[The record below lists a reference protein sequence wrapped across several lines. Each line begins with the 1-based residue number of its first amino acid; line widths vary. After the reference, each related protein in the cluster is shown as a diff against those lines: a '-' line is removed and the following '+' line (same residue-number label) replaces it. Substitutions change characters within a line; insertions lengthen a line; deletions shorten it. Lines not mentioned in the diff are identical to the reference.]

1 MELLD
6 LIRHDPE
13 SYEGKVVIRKGCE
26 YVVGA
31 YLGSGAQ
38 RITHKLIN
46 RASGLCLHVLKISRQ
61 RNLGYVPSQARA
73 MLAAGRTPEFDFAKI
88 IPVSIEIDLPGG
100 QAEMQIYAGGSKD
113 PTTAADALTE
123 KGDALLDSSMV
134 REAIQAYEKALAKNP
149 NHTHA
154 LVNRAAAHAQM
165 DDPVTAYHTAAQARS
180 IEPNYPLYH
189 RACIQYL
196 ASQGLARLALDDFHS
211 AQECFPN
218 VFDFN
223 DIGAHLLLICG
234 QPESALA
241 CAENC
246 LLDSADKETLVKKIR
261 AAVDAKP
268 RVRVLIGEARSLLKH
283 AEPHRIVALL
293 EEAREIDQND
303 PMLAT
308 NLGLALAR
316 AGRSGDAIPLLLH
329 AATHGPPEW
338 TKVCYAN
345 AAFCAMDQGLLEA
358 AMALL
363 ETTMSQFDIEL
374 GGRPLQNL
382 VADLPGRG
390 IWVDDTNI
398 VEERL
403 DSAAQLVIRSV
414 HEYQKHS
421 AMPANASRLAKLY
434 VEAADQ

>member
-13 SYEGKVVIRKGCE
+13 EYEGKVVIRKGCT
-26 YVVGA
+26 YVVGP
-31 YLGSGAQ
+31 YLGSGAE

-46 RASGLCLHVLKISRQ
+46 RASGLCLHVLKIWRQ
-61 RNLGYVPSQARA
+61 STLGYIPSQARA

-100 QAEMQIYAGGSKD
+100 QAEMQVYAGGSKD
-113 PTTAADALTE
+113 PTTAADVLTDN
-123 KGDALLDSSMV
+123 GDELLDRSMI
-134 REAIQAYEKALAKNP
+134 REAIEAYEKALAKNP

-154 LVNRAAAHAQM
+154 LVNLAAARAQM

-196 ASQGLARLALDDFHS
+196 ASQGLARLALDEFHS

-223 DIGAHLLLICG
+223 DIGAQLLLICG

-241 CAENC
+241 CAEDC
-246 LLDSADKETLVKKIR
+246 LLDSADKGALVKKIR
-261 AAVDAKP
+261 AAVEAKP
-268 RVRVLIGEARSLLKH
+268 KARVLMDEARSLLKH
-283 AEPHRIVALL
+283 AEPHRVVALL

-303 PMLAT
+303 PLLVT

-345 AAFCAMDQGLLEA
+345 AAFCAMDQGQLHA

-363 ETTMSQFDIEL
+363 EATMSRFDIEL
-374 GGRPLQNL
+374 GGRVLQNL

-390 IWVDDTNI
+390 IWVDDQSI

-403 DSAAQLVIRSV
+403 DSAAQLVVRSV
-414 HEYQKHS
+414 QEYQKH
-421 AMPANASRLAKLY
+421 ATMPANALRLSKLY
-434 VEAADQ
+434 AEAS